1 MNSQFFNQSA
11 INNTFAG
18 NYRLPLFETQR
29 VSLDNTRTS
38 SASGAC
44 FNLDTIVE
52 IGSPIYLYDQENR
65 SNTSKLMK
73 ASKKISKVST
83 SSEESPKKVSSRRH
97 NKARNPWT
105 PKEDQKLSELMQKYG
120 QSWAM
125 ISSLMDGRTGKQV
138 RDRFLNKLRPNIR
151 CGDWSQREDE
161 ILVTLCKELGNR
173 WSLIATHLPGRTEA
187 QVKNRYYSSI
197 KKRMQNDGTYNPI
210 FDSKTS
216 SENATSFGSSPQEEN
231 GFDFGCELDFTTV
244 NNCGVNYANNNN
256 VNNAMSKV
264 AYVAEEENYSE
275 RVATQLPS
283 PQSSSEYNYDL
294 TNTISYNEDE
304 TMFFTQMQRCG
315 SFLLPV
321 IENDNHVDDV
331 INQVANYFVES
342 QANGVPSEVD
352 GFFAG
357 NHIECKDAKL
367 EQLNQRKAYLEMAL
381 ANTLQEMNY
390 L

>member
-1 MNSQFFNQSA
+1 MNSQFFTQTA
-11 INNTFAG
+11 INNAFPG
-18 NYRLPLFETQR
+18 NYRLPLIETQR
-29 VSLDNTRTS
+29 VSQDNTKTS

-65 SNTSKLMK
+65 SNTSKLNK
-73 ASKKISKVST
+73 ASKKISKASP

-105 PKEDQKLSELMQKYG
+105 PKEDQKLIELMKKYG

-161 ILVTLCKELGNR
+161 ILVSLCKELGNR

-197 KKRMQNDGTYNPI
+197 KKRIQNDGSFNPI

-216 SENATSFGSSPQEEN
+216 SENTTSFGSSPQEEN
-231 GFDFGCELDFTTV
+231 GFDIGCELDFTNV
-244 NNCGVNYANNNN
+244 NNCGVNFANNTN
-256 VNNAMSKV
+256 VMTKV
-264 AYVAEEENYSE
+264 PYVTEEENYSE
-275 RVATQLPS
+275 RTATQLPS

-304 TMFFTQMQRCG
+304 TIFFTQMQRCG

-321 IENDNHVDDV
+321 IENDNHVDDA
-331 INQVANYFVES
+331 INQVASFFVES
-342 QANGVPSEVD
+342 QAHGVHSDID

-357 NHIECKDAKL
+357 NNFECKDAKL
-367 EQLNQRKAYLEMAL
+367 EQLNKRKAYLEMAL

>member
-1 MNSQFFNQSA
+1 MNSQFFNQTA
-11 INNTFAG
+11 INNNFPG
-18 NYRLPLFETQR
+18 NYRLPLIETQR
-29 VSLDNTRTS
+29 VMQDNTKTS

-52 IGSPIYLYDQENR
+52 IGSPIYLFDQENR
-65 SNTSKLMK
+65 SNTSKLNK
-73 ASKKISKVST
+73 ASKKISKASPA
-83 SSEESPKKVSSRRH
+83 SEDSPKKASSRRH

-105 PKEDQKLSELMQKYG
+105 PKEDQKLVDLMKKYG

-161 ILVTLCKELGNR
+161 ILVSLCKELGNR

-216 SENATSFGSSPQEEN
+216 SESTTSFESTPQEGN
-231 GFDFGCELDFTTV
+231 GFEFNCELDFSNV
-244 NNCGVNYANNNN
+244 NNCGVNFVNNNN
-256 VNNAMSKV
+256 VMSKV
-264 AYVAEEENYSE
+264 PCVAEEEDYSE
-275 RVATQLPS
+275 RTATQLPS

-294 TNTISYNEDE
+294 TNAVAYNEDE
-304 TMFFTQMQRCG
+304 ALFFTQMQRCG

-321 IENDNHVDDV
+321 IENDNHVDDA
-331 INQVANYFVES
+331 INQVASYFVES
-342 QANGVPSEVD
+342 QAHGVPSDID

-357 NHIECKDAKL
+357 NNFEVKENKL
-367 EQLNQRKAYLEMAL
+367 EQLNKRKAYLEMAL
-381 ANTLQEMNY
+381 ANTMNEINY

>member
-1 MNSQFFNQSA
+1 MNSQFFNQTA
-11 INNTFAG
+11 MNNNFSG
-18 NYRLPLFETQR
+18 NYRLPLIDTQR
-29 VSLDNTRTS
+29 VMQDNSKTS

-52 IGSPIYLYDQENR
+52 IGSPIYLFDQENR
-65 SNTSKLMK
+65 SNTSKLNK
-73 ASKKISKVST
+73 ASKKISKASPT
-83 SSEESPKKVSSRRH
+83 SEESLKKVSSRRH

-105 PKEDQKLSELMQKYG
+105 PKEDQKLMELMKKYG

-161 ILVTLCKELGNR
+161 ILVSLCKELGNR

-187 QVKNRYYSSI
+187 QVKNRFYSSI
-197 KKRMQNDGTYNPI
+197 KKRMQNDGTFNPI

-216 SENATSFGSSPQEEN
+216 SESTTSFVSTPQEDN
-231 GFDFGCELDFTTV
+231 GFEFNCELDFSNV
-244 NNCGVNYANNNN
+244 NNCGVNF
-256 VNNAMSKV
+256 VNNANVMSKV
-264 AYVAEEENYSE
+264 PCVAEEEDYSE
-275 RVATQLPS
+275 RTATQLPS
-283 PQSSSEYNYDL
+283 PQTSSEYNYDL
-294 TNTISYNEDE
+294 TNTVAYNEDE
-304 TMFFTQMQRCG
+304 TFFFTQMQRCG

-321 IENDNHVDDV
+321 IENDSHVDDA

-342 QANGVPSEVD
+342 QTLGVHSDID

-357 NHIECKDAKL
+357 NNFECKDGKL

-381 ANTLQEMNY
+381 ANTLNEINY

>member
-1 MNSQFFNQSA
+1 MNSQFFNQTA
-11 INNTFAG
+11 MNNNFSG
-18 NYRLPLFETQR
+18 NYRLPLIDTQR
-29 VSLDNTRTS
+29 VMQDNSKTS

-52 IGSPIYLYDQENR
+52 IGSPIYLFDQENR
-65 SNTSKLMK
+65 SNTSKLNK
-73 ASKKISKVST
+73 ASKKISKASPT
-83 SSEESPKKVSSRRH
+83 SEESPKKVSSRRH

-105 PKEDQKLSELMQKYG
+105 PKEDQKLIELMKKYG

-161 ILVTLCKELGNR
+161 ILVSLCKELGNR

-187 QVKNRYYSSI
+187 QVKNRFYSSI
-197 KKRMQNDGTYNPI
+197 KKRMQNDGTFNPI

-216 SENATSFGSSPQEEN
+216 SESTTSFVSTPQEDN
-231 GFDFGCELDFTTV
+231 GFEFNCELDFSNV
-244 NNCGVNYANNNN
+244 NNCGVNF
-256 VNNAMSKV
+256 VNNANVMSKV
-264 AYVAEEENYSE
+264 PMVAEEEDYSE
-275 RVATQLPS
+275 RTATQLPS
-283 PQSSSEYNYDL
+283 PQTSSEYNYDL
-294 TNTISYNEDE
+294 TTTVAYNEDE
-304 TMFFTQMQRCG
+304 TLFFTQMQRCG

-321 IENDNHVDDV
+321 IENDSHVDDA
-331 INQVANYFVES
+331 INQVASYFVES
-342 QANGVPSEVD
+342 QTHGVHSDID

-357 NHIECKDAKL
+357 NNFECNDGKL
-367 EQLNQRKAYLEMAL
+367 EQLNKRKAYLEMAL